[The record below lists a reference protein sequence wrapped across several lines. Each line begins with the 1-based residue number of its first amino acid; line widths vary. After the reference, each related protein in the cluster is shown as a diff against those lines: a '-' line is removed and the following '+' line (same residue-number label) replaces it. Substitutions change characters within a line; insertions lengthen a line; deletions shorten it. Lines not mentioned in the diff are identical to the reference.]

1 MYPSARMMQ
10 DSVNDYFDRCEINEK
25 PPTMAG
31 MALSLGFSTVASLNA
46 YSDYGDDYKRVV
58 ESARTRVEAYL
69 SEQLIVGKNAAGPLA
84 SLRQHHSW
92 VDKRTV
98 ENTVE
103 VGDKLADLIQ
113 SLNGTAFRPGS
124 QIPGPVEYAE
134 VIEFEDEE
142 EI

>member
-10 DSVNDYFDRCEINEK
+10 DAVNDYFDRCEINEK

-84 SLRQHHSW
+84 SLRQQHGW
-92 VDKRTV
+92 TDARTV
-98 ENTVE
+98 TTNVE

-142 EI
+142 I

>member
-10 DSVNDYFDRCEINEK
+10 DAVNDYFDRCEINDK

-84 SLRQHHSW
+84 SLRQQHQGW
-92 VDKRTV
+92 EDKRTV
-98 ENTVE
+98 SHTVE

-134 VIEFEDEE
+134 VIEFDEE
-142 EI
+142 I

>member
-1 MYPSARMMQ
+1 MMQ
-10 DSVNDYFDRCEINEK
+10 DAVNDYFDRCEINEK

-31 MALSLGFSTVASLNA
+31 MALSLGFSTVTSLND
-46 YSDYGDDYKRVV
+46 YSDYGDDYERVV

-84 SLRQHHSW
+84 SLRQQHGW

-124 QIPGPVEYAE
+124 VIPGPVEYAQ
-134 VIEFEDEE
+134 ITEFDDEE
-142 EI
+142 DI